1 MRFRFSLCVYFD
13 FLLPDWMPMLTSQKC
28 QDKFL
33 PFVFYGFRSNGGL
46 ALRPYFT
53 VALLTTWS
61 RRHFYFCKKRIYL
74 LLDSCH
80 SLNVAF
86 YSHCSLPFGTL
97 CAGCVRL
104 ISYNGWRCFR
114 FQRQFYTAKKQKGN
128 ISAFCFCCCKQLR
141 FAVWHIVR
149 WLRQVDCF
157 ATVAVEEADFICSL
171 LNCNM
176 YSS

>member
-13 FLLPDWMPMLTSQKC
+13 FLLPDWTPMLTSQKC
-28 QDKFL
+28 QTNF
-33 PFVFYGFRSNGGL
+33 
-46 ALRPYFT
+46 
-53 VALLTTWS
+53 
-61 RRHFYFCKKRIYL
+61 YL
-74 LLDSCH
+74 LFFVVFEATAVWLYARTLPLHYLQLEVAVIFIFAKSAVSYCLACH

-104 ISYNGWRCFR
+104 ISGNGWRCCR
-114 FQRQFYTAKKQKGN
+114 FQRHFYTAKKQKGK

>member
-13 FLLPDWMPMLTSQKC
+13 CLLPDWTPMLTSQKC

-33 PFVFYGFRSNGGL
+33 PFVFCGFETTAVWLCARTLQLHYLQFEVAVIFIFAKSAVRDCL
-46 ALRPYFT
+46 A
-53 VALLTTWS
+53 
-61 RRHFYFCKKRIYL
+61 
-74 LLDSCH
+74 CH

-86 YSHCSLPFGTL
+86 YSRCGLAFGTL

-104 ISYNGWRCFR
+104 ISDNGWHCCR
-114 FQRQFYTAKKQKGN
+114 FQRHFYTAKKQKGK
-128 ISAFCFCCCKQLR
+128 ISAVCFCCCKQLR

-157 ATVAVEEADFICSL
+157 ANVAVEEADFICSL